1 MIQNAKAIYI
11 IGKGV
16 DTRDVI
22 KKTVHLLFV
31 LNTKKKERKSNK
43 KDKKRNKRK
52 VKHES
57 Y

>member
-22 KKTVHLLFV
+22 KKTVHLPFV